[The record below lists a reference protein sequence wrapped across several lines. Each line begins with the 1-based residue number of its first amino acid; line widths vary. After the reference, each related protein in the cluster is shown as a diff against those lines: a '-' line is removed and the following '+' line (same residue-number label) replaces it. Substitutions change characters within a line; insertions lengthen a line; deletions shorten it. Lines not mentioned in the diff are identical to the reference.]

1 MRLEAYRVK
10 PKRGKGKL
18 DLTENRG
25 EIEGWIGKNEVGA
38 VGKKNHGFVDVVNGE
53 TEIQRP

>member
-10 PKRGKGKL
+10 PKSGKGEL

-25 EIEGWIGKNEVGA
+25 EIEGWIGENEVGA